1 MPEEAAMATRN
12 RCKATTKKG
21 TPCRRKAAPGS
32 AYCRQHQG
40 YGPKAWRDKQSQ
52 ALQVWE
58 NEGGRC

>member
-1 MPEEAAMATRN
+1 MATRN

-32 AYCRQHQG
+32 AYCRPHQG